1 MPQMTYRETHSDL
14 MTGAVTVMGGIAVL
28 FFLIG
33 IFVGWTVW
41 ADTPAT
47 MPDACDGLTASDCAA
62 RASEGW

>member
-1 MPQMTYRETHSDL
+1 MTYRETHSDL

-41 ADTPAT
+41 ADTPTA
-47 MPDACDGLTASDCAA
+47 MPRACDGLTASDCAA
-62 RASEGW
+62 LAEGGW